1 LRKVT
6 VLPADDGAAAAGLAR
21 ERRLARWSNRRE
33 LGGGR
38 LHVRPDEPVELT
50 NLSDYGGF
58 GEGWMLYPDQ
68 AGVWTEGS
76 HSELVLALD
85 GIHESDYV
93 LKLSLGSICVGR
105 DESLKVEALVNEER
119 AAARDFRFGDPEWRI
134 ESPAP
139 VPADGKV
146 DLTLMIEEPSSPH
159 ELGWS
164 EDDRQLGLLL
174 RTVVVEE
181 VDRGV
186 RLGDEIVFSEGSG
199 AERLLGD
206 GWSAI
211 EPSGVWTDGE
221 RASLVLKPTPAPL
234 GSIELVLAVDP
245 FVTPDH
251 PELNVEVFAGGV
263 KRGAEVFRHRRP
275 ALLQE
280 RRLRVVLPA
289 SASDGMGR
297 IVVELRLQDPVSPH
311 DLGLSDDARRLG
323 LRLRSLSVRPRS

>member
-1 LRKVT
+1 
-6 VLPADDGAAAAGLAR
+6 
-21 ERRLARWSNRRE
+21 
-33 LGGGR
+33 
-38 LHVRPDEPVELT
+38 VELADL
-50 NLSDYGGF
+50 NDYGGF

-76 HSELVLALD
+76 RCELALALD
-85 GIHESDYV
+85 GIDESDYV
-93 LKLSLGSICVGR
+93 LTLSLGSICVGP
-105 DESLKVEALVNEER
+105 DESLRVEADVNGER
-119 AAARDFRFGDPEWRI
+119 AAARDFRFGDPDWRI

-174 RTVVVEE
+174 RTLVVEE

-206 GWSAI
+206 GWSAM
-211 EPSGVWTDGE
+211 ESSGVWTDGD
-221 RASLVLKPTPAPL
+221 RASLVLRPTPAT
-234 GSIELVLAVDP
+234 GTVELVLAVDP

-275 ALLQE
+275 ARLQK

-289 SASDGMGR
+289 SAGDGMGR
-297 IVVELRLQDPVSPH
+297 IVVELRLQDPVSPR
-311 DLGLSDDARRLG
+311 DLGLSEDGRRLG
-323 LRLRSLSVRPRS
+323 LRLRSLSVRPRR